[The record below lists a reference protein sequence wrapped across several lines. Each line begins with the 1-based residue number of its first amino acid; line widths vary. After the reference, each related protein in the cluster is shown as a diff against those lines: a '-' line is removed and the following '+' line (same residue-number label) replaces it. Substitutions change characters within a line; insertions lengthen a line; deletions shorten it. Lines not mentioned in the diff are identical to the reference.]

1 MEAPF
6 DRLLVMYIPEVD
18 LVFVSLPHPVPK
30 NRSRPII
37 ENPPTSISAAVRFI
51 TKYMPRVRRLL
62 FFIKRMID
70 RRFTVTIATD
80 SIRNTANQALH
91 SDKEI
96 FFFASHLLI
105 SLSFSIAVLPIKRI
119 RIKFS
124 HLGK

>member
-1 MEAPF
+1 
-6 DRLLVMYIPEVD
+6 MYIPEVD
-18 LVFVSLPHPVPK
+18 LVFVSLSHPVPK

-37 ENPPTSISAAVRFI
+37 ENPPTSISATVRFI

-96 FFFASHLLI
+96 IVDCFLFASHLLI
-105 SLSFSIAVLPIKRI
+105 SVSFSIAVLPIERI
-119 RIKFS
+119 RMKLS

>member
-1 MEAPF
+1 M
-6 DRLLVMYIPEVD
+6 
-18 LVFVSLPHPVPK
+18 FVSLSHPVPK

-37 ENPPTSISAAVRFI
+37 ENPPTSMSATVRFI
-51 TKYMPRVRRLL
+51 TKYIPRVRRLL

-70 RRFTVTIATD
+70 RRFTITIATD

-96 FFFASHLLI
+96 IADCFLFASHLLI
-105 SLSFSIAVLPIKRI
+105 SVSFSIAVLPIKRI
-119 RIKFS
+119 RIKIS

>member
-1 MEAPF
+1 
-6 DRLLVMYIPEVD
+6 MYIPEVD
-18 LVFVSLPHPVPK
+18 LVFVSLSHPVPK

-91 SDKEI
+91 SNKEI
-96 FFFASHLLI
+96 SVDCFLFASHLLI
-105 SLSFSIAVLPIKRI
+105 SVSFSIAVLPIERI
-119 RIKFS
+119 RIKLS
-124 HLGK
+124 QLGM

>member
-1 MEAPF
+1 
-6 DRLLVMYIPEVD
+6 MYIPEVD
-18 LVFVSLPHPVPK
+18 LVFVSLSHPVPK

-37 ENPPTSISAAVRFI
+37 ENPPTSISATVRFI
-51 TKYMPRVRRLL
+51 TKYIPRVL

-96 FFFASHLLI
+96 IADCFLFASHLLI
-105 SLSFSIAVLPIKRI
+105 SVSFSIAVLPIKRI
-119 RIKFS
+119 RIKIS